1 MHSFQ
6 KQLSADYGV
15 EFPAYCA
22 EELAPSGTLRAAIN
36 FGNQVMAQYGD
47 SGQPK
52 GITVALAHELAHCL
66 GLPLELV
73 PFASAGDV
81 CVAATE
87 DVWDIAFL
95 AHDPKRAE
103 TIDFS
108 RPYVV
113 IEGSYLVATDS
124 PYRCQADLD
133 QAGVLIAVGKNAAYD
148 LFLSRT
154 LDQARLV
161 RAETTP
167 AAVDLFRVHKLDAA
181 AGVRGPLLAYAAT
194 HPDVRVVED
203 NFMEIHQSLALPAGR
218 SQGLYYLNAFISE
231 MLDSGFVR
239 STLDENAQSDVRVA
253 EQP

>member
-1 MHSFQ
+1 MRPFQ
-6 KQLSADYGV
+6 KQLSADYGA
-15 EFPAYCA
+15 EFPVYCA
-22 EELAPSGTLRAAIN
+22 EDLAPGGTLRAAIN
-36 FGNQVMAQYGD
+36 LGNQVMAQND
-47 SGQPK
+47 NGQLK
-52 GITVALAHELAHCL
+52 GITVALAYELAHCL

-73 PFASAGDV
+73 PFPSAGEV
-81 CVAATE
+81 CAAATD

-95 AHDPKRAE
+95 AHDPKRAK

-113 IEGSYLVATDS
+113 IEGSYLVAANS
-124 PYRCQADLD
+124 SFQRQADLD
-133 QAGVLIAVGKNAAYD
+133 QVGVLIAVGRNAAYD

-154 LDQARLV
+154 LDQARLI

-167 AAVDLFRVHKLDAA
+167 GAVDLFRDYKLDAA

-203 NFMEIHQSLALPAGR
+203 NFMEIHQSLALPVGR
-218 SQGLYYLNAFISE
+218 SQGLDYLNAFIGE
-231 MLDSGFVR
+231 MINSGFVR
-239 STLDENAQSDVRVA
+239 RTLDANAQSDVRVA